1 MLMRALKNA
10 RLRLRSEHG
19 FTLAELCV
27 VMAMGIVVII
37 GLFTIMDVTLR
48 QTQRTATKVDATRR
62 ARNALADIENE
73 LHSACVDGSPPI
85 QGVTNGDPESDAS
98 NLVFISFYGTSATPI
113 PTWHQITFNATAGAL
128 TDSSYSVTGSSQN
141 WSQGTLVNTT
151 TLLTNV
157 AQISSTTPVLQTP
170 VFQYYAY
177 EPEYTDPSGNQY
189 MMLPDGT
196 NAIPTTGVTP
206 ISPANG
212 TNPNAPLS
220 TASGLSEND
229 AGNAVEVV
237 INLLVGAS
245 AGEDNSS
252 VLTSENDPVTDAV
265 SLRLTT
271 PPNFVTAGTEDDY
284 GPCQ

>member
-1 MLMRALKNA
+1 MRALKNA

-19 FTLAELCV
+19 FTLAEQSV

-85 QGVTNGDPESDAS
+85 QGVTNGATESDAN
-98 NLVFISFYGTSATPI
+98 NLVFVSFYGTSASPI
-113 PTWHQITFNATAGAL
+113 PTWHQITFNATAGTL
-128 TDSSYSVTGSSQN
+128 TDSSAPASGSSQN
-141 WSQGTLVNTT
+141 WSQGSPITTT

-157 AQISSTTPVLQTP
+157 AQIPSTASVLQTP

-177 EPEYTDPSGNQY
+177 EPEYTDTGGNQY

-196 NAIPTTGVTP
+196 NTLPTTGVTP
-206 ISPANG
+206 ITPANG
-212 TNPNAPLS
+212 ATPNTPLS
-220 TASGLSEND
+220 TSSGLSEDD
-229 AGNAVEVV
+229 ADNAVEVV

-245 AGEDNSS
+245 AGTDNSS

-271 PPNFVTAGTEDDY
+271 PPNYVSAGTEDDY